1 MPNPKAPD
9 SAHYDLHGLLTL
21 RIDGTSTPLGRVLHA
36 DLAHFHRPQ
45 GDAGA
50 DLTIV
55 LGGGVLGG
63 ESRGGVALGDGLWAD
78 PASSRLVVAGPER
91 SGRVRYEIRGD
102 VRGTGPVN
110 VHVPHLRLDHSP
122 FTRSWR
128 ALVRGTLFRR
138 AAEQASEL
146 TSEILEPFVYER
158 LPRRGHAFLHA
169 AGVCA
174 RTTLLITGASNTGK
188 TLLTLRLIARGL
200 GLLGDDHTLISA
212 EGQVLAYP
220 KRVNLERQDLGSS
233 PKLLAALMEPL
244 TRLEAWRLRRRLAS
258 GATLPYG
265 MSRLSAADLVPPARI
280 HGPCPLGAV
289 VHVRRDGV
297 DGVSL
302 EETDPA
308 ASAGRLA
315 GNAFWEFE
323 QQPWRR
329 SAHLRALSVARQRD
343 PLEEDA
349 AHHARVNA
357 VLTSACANARSYDLR
372 LPPTLDER
380 AIERAVELLAPLA

>member
-1 MPNPKAPD
+1 VPNPKAPD
-9 SAHYDLHGLLTL
+9 SAHYDLHGLLAI
-21 RIDGTSTPLGRVLHA
+21 RIEGPQTPLGRVLHA

-45 GDAGA
+45 GGAAA

-78 PASSRLVVAGPER
+78 PASSRLVVACSER
-91 SGRVRYEIRGD
+91 NGRVRYEIQGD
-102 VRGTGPVN
+102 VRGTGPVR

-122 FTRSWR
+122 LTRSWR

-146 TSEILEPFVYER
+146 TAEILEPFLCER
-158 LPRRGHAFLHA
+158 LPRHGHAFLHA

-174 RTTLLITGASNTGK
+174 RTTLLITGPSNTGK

-200 GLLGDDHTLISA
+200 GLLGDDLTLISS

-233 PKLLAALMEPL
+233 PKLRATLTAPL
-244 TRLEAWRLRRRLAS
+244 TRVEAWRLRRRLAS
-258 GATLPYG
+258 GETLPYG
-265 MSRLSAADLVPPARI
+265 MSRLAPADLVPPARI
-280 HGPCPLGAV
+280 HRPAPLGAV
-289 VHVRRDGV
+289 IHVRRDGV

-302 EETDPA
+302 EESDPA
-308 ASAGRLA
+308 TSAGRLA

-323 QQPWRR
+323 QQFWRR
-329 SAHLRALSVARQRD
+329 PPQLRALAIAGQRD
-343 PLEEDA
+343 PLEDDS

-357 VLTSACANARSYDLR
+357 VLASACANARSYDLR

-380 AIERAVELLAPLA
+380 SIERAVELLAPLA